1 MQAGKIMLLT
11 TIFLLMSKATLHAQE
26 AGKVPLHA
34 QGTTTL
40 PIVKAQTE
48 QSCTLFTSFFVVND
62 NSCTDKKLTQ
72 TEKAVKA
79 AVSDDSETD
88 LPVFSYATESVYY
101 AVKVSDVEPSPT
113 PNIEE
118 TPTPTPIPSSAV
130 IEGARDMVPQTG
142 VNVDANV
149 IFDLINSHRTSIGKP
164 AFIKDEALC
173 SLATTRSMELSGEFA
188 NGTLHSG
195 LYNRN
200 LPYWITEDAK
210 WGSNEAGTLRWW
222 LNSPIHRAA
231 IEGNHVYSCGACNG
245 SQCSQLFTSYTPKQ
259 IPIPTALPVAPQ
271 D

>member
-1 MQAGKIMLLT
+1 MLASKRHKKHMQAGKIMLLT
-11 TIFLLMSKATLHAQE
+11 LVFLLMSKATLHAQGN
-26 AGKVPLHA
+26 AP
-34 QGTTTL
+34 L
-40 PIVKAQTE
+40 PIMKAQTE
-48 QSCTLFTSFFVVND
+48 QSCTAFTSYFVVND
-62 NSCTDKKLTQ
+62 NSCIEKRLTQ

-79 AVSDDSETD
+79 AVSDDGEAN
-88 LPVFSYATESVYY
+88 LPVFSYSTESVYF
-101 AVKVSDVEPSPT
+101 VEPTPT
-113 PNIEE
+113 PNVEE
-118 TPTPTPIPSSAV
+118 TPTPAPLPDSAT